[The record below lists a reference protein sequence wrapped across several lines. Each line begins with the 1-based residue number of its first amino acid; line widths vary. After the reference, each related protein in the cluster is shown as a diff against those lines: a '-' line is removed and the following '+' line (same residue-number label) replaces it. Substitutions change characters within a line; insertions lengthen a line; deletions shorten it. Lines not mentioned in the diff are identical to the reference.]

1 MYKLDLSFLALH
13 EASKSKK
20 VNLYIIQSHFTIN
33 LSLNNQHTVEVFFV
47 GMLALIGEVFVC
59 LFLISLLLRSTSLYL
74 TSSCQW
80 EMLWM
85 CFNLYHNYG

>member
-1 MYKLDLSFLALH
+1 MCRSTGAVYKLDLPFLALH

-59 LFLISLLLRSTSLYL
+59 F
-74 TSSCQW
+74 
-80 EMLWM
+80 
-85 CFNLYHNYG
+85 